1 MALVTGILATC
12 DPQEIQQA
20 LAAQNIDAST
30 VRVVTKA
37 APSQEHTD
45 SIIDFVFVAQSMES
59 NDFSD
64 DMTHGTGMMSDSG
77 GTNVPG
83 IGGRSASLSSLS
95 GGRTDRFDYL
105 GGFAIPSDQIENY
118 NDAIGDGRCVVLC
131 QTDGDAAKIADS
143 FRAAG
148 LRNVRTF

>member
-1 MALVTGILATC
+1 MALVTGIMTTC
-12 DPQEIQQA
+12 DPTEIQAA

-30 VRVVTKA
+30 VKVVTKQ
-37 APSQEHTD
+37 APSQEHED
-45 SIIDFVFVAQSMES
+45 SVIDFVFVAQAMES

-64 DMTHGTGMMSDSG
+64 DMTHGTGVMSDSG

-83 IGGRSASLSSLS
+83 IVGRNASLSSIA
-95 GGRTDRFDYL
+95 GTHGDRFDYL
-105 GGFAIPSDQIENY
+105 GGFPIPSDQIDNY

-131 QTDGDAAKIADS
+131 TTTDDGQALAGS

-148 LRNVRTF
+148 LRNVRAF